1 MRKHGKMLSILL
13 AVLML
18 AGMLAA
24 CGGSPETTAAPTTKA
39 TEAKK
44 TEAEKTE
51 AETTAAEKTE
61 AEKTEAETTAAETT
75 EAEETDAPAT
85 EAPETEAPETEAAA
99 TEADETEAPVVADP
113 DGADPDQLP
122 RKETLYYNGEQW
134 GPVNS
139 MNPLANV
146 PNNML
151 FEQSP
156 AAGLFFFE
164 TLYMYN
170 QNDGQIYPL
179 LADGDYTEEDGV
191 YTIKLKEAAR
201 WSDGEPVTA
210 EDVVFSY
217 EVNEFCST
225 GQAVA
230 MEYISEIVALDEKTV
245 QITAD
250 PDNYNPYKIIEYFP
264 QLYILPKHQLGALVD
279 SYDGDVEAIKNDYN
293 EDAIGSGPYKPYH
306 FDNTKVVFIRD
317 DNYWGQDESMWGK
330 LPAPKYIAHNL
341 FSDNNA
347 GSVAFQQGE
356 VDMAQ
361 QFMPQVWKM
370 WEDGLPVSTYLEEA
384 PYYIGTG
391 MPSAGFN
398 VTRPGLDN
406 ATVRRAIAMAID
418 YDQIGEAAMS
428 GYTLPMVPA
437 LINRT
442 APEEAMV
449 DLDALKDLQWTGKQ
463 VDEANDLLDEAGIV
477 DTDGDGIREV
487 DGVNLVFQVE
497 CPAGWTDW
505 NAALEIVA
513 AAGKEIGMD
522 LSTYFPEAAVY
533 SDDIQTGNFDI
544 AMVNYSAASV
554 INPWLRVY
562 QTLYSDGGA
571 NQDADRVFRNYSRYS
586 NERVD
591 ELIDL
596 IPTEADEDKLI
607 EYYTELNEIYL
618 TDVPTIPLMYR
629 PTFFHT
635 VNESVWTNFPEANDG
650 RNIPPCILY
659 QGYGIAGLYDLEL
672 VEP

>member
-1 MRKHGKMLSILL
+1 MKKYGKLLSILL
-13 AVLML
+13 AVMML
-18 AGMLAA
+18 AGLLAA
-24 CGGSPETTAAPTTKA
+24 CGGGTATTAAPTTKA
-39 TEAKK
+39 AETKK
-44 TEAEKTE
+44 TE
-51 AETTAAEKTE
+51 AEKTE
-61 AEKTEAETTAAETT
+61 AEKTEAEKT
-75 EAEETDAPAT
+75 EAEKTEAEKTEAEKTEAPKT
-85 EAPETEAPETEAAA
+85 EAPETEAPETEA
-99 TEADETEAPVVADP
+99 EETDAPELEGD
-113 DGADPDQLP
+113 DPDQLP
-122 RKETLYYNGEQW
+122 RKETLYYNGRQW

-139 MNPLANV
+139 MNPLSNSH
-146 PNNML
+146 NLNM
-151 FEQSP
+151 
-156 AAGLFFFE
+156 FFE
-164 TLYMYN
+164 ESSLTTLLFYESLYMFN
-170 QNDGQIYPL
+170 QNDGKLYPL

-201 WSDGEPVTA
+201 WSDGEPLTA
-210 EDVVFSY
+210 EDVVFTY
-217 EVNEFCST
+217 EVNEMCST
-225 GQAVA
+225 SQAVA
-230 MEYISEIVALDEKTV
+230 MKYISKIEALDEKTV

-250 PDNYNPYKIIEYFP
+250 KDNYNPLKILEYFP
-264 QLYILPKHQLGALVD
+264 QMHIYPKHQLGALVD
-279 SYDGDVEAIKNDYN
+279 SYNGDIEAIKNDYN

-306 FDNTKVVFIRD
+306 FDNTKIVFIRD

-330 LPAPKYIAHNL
+330 LPAPKYIAHNI

-370 WEDGLPVSTYLEEA
+370 WEDGLPVSTYLDEP
-384 PYYIGTG
+384 PYYIGAQ

-406 ATVRRAIAMAID
+406 ATVRRALAMAID

-437 LINRT
+437 LITR
-442 APEEAMV
+442 AEPEMAMV
-449 DLDALKDLQWTGKQ
+449 DLEALKPLQWTGKQ
-463 VDEANDLLDEAGIV
+463 IDEANALLDDAGIV

-487 DGVNLVFQVE
+487 AGVNLVFQVE

-513 AAGKEIGMD
+513 AAGKAIGMD
-522 LSTYFPEAAVY
+522 LSTYFPERTVY
-533 SDDIQTGNFDI
+533 YDDIQTGNYDI
-544 AMVNYSAASV
+544 AMMSYASASP
-554 INPWLRVY
+554 INPWLRSY

-571 NQDADRVFRNYSRYS
+571 NVDAERVFTNYSRYS

-596 IPTEADEDKLI
+596 IPTETDEDKLI

-618 TDVPTIPLMYR
+618 TEVPTIPLMYR
-629 PTFFHT
+629 PSSFHT

-650 RNIPPCILY
+650 RNIPPNILA
-659 QGYGIAGLYDLEL
+659 QGYSIAGLYDLEL
-672 VEP
+672 VDP